1 MHLDRDEFA
10 VTYNS
15 SETTTDA
22 LIKII
27 KDAGYT
33 AQIITAKTMP
43 KGERSSAVP
52 TDLEPLASALRES
65 KAKRKP
71 LLLDFYASWCAPCRR
86 MENETFTD
94 KQVAALLDEFIVLKI
109 DTDEHVKLTESF
121 GVAGL
126 PDIRLMSADGQR
138 QKQLQGFQ
146 AVGTLVSELETFLAG
161 AKP

>member
-1 MHLDRDEFA
+1 
-10 VTYNS
+10 
-15 SETTTDA
+15 
-22 LIKII
+22 
-27 KDAGYT
+27 
-33 AQIITAKTMP
+33 
-43 KGERSSAVP
+43 
-52 TDLEPLASALRES
+52 
-65 KAKRKP
+65 
-71 LLLDFYASWCAPCRR
+71 
-86 MENETFTD
+86 
-94 KQVAALLDEFIVLKI
+94 VAALDEFIVLKI